1 MPLTANERIRDGIV
15 GHLIGLQRVSTG
27 LRDKIHKLLNDTE
40 ADLRRAIEDGLSAL
54 GTRPFASSRALQRLE
69 ALERDLRSLRGEA
82 FSTAYDELRESL
94 EQLVAHEPDF
104 MKGLLEQHAPVV
116 LETIRPDVAL
126 LTALV
131 KNQPLQGRTLERWM
145 RNLQSTDI
153 ERINSQIRLGLVQGE
168 TGPQITRRVLGTRP
182 MNGADGV
189 TEMTRREAS
198 TITRTAVNG
207 LTQAARDEFTELNR
221 DIVDKELFVA
231 TLDSRTTIT
240 CASLDGH
247 TFAIGKGPR
256 PPMHLNC
263 RSLRVALLGSTAIG
277 SRPYKQSTE
286 RELLAEYTK
295 ARGFKATT
303 RDDLPRGHKQTY
315 DEYARRRVREL
326 TGTTPAKT
334 TYEEFLNRQTV
345 GFQNEVLGKTRAE
358 LFRAGG
364 LKLDRFTD
372 SEHMPLS
379 VHELAQRERAAF
391 LKAGLDPDAF

>member
-27 LRDKIHKLLNDTE
+27 LRDKITKLLNETE
-40 ADLRRAIEDGLSAL
+40 ADLRQQIEAVVGRL
-54 GTRPFASSRALQRLE
+54 GARPFASRT
-69 ALERDLRSLRGEA
+69 ALERLEDLEKYLRSLRGTAFKEA
-82 FSTAYDELRESL
+82 YELLKADL
-94 EQLVAHEPDF
+94 EELVKHEPDF
-104 MKGLLEQHAPVV
+104 MKGLMEQHAPVV
-116 LETIRPDVAL
+116 LDMIRPDTAL
-126 LTALV
+126 LAALV

-145 RNLQSTDI
+145 KNLQSTDI
-153 ERINSQIRLGLVQGE
+153 ERINGQIRLGLVQGE

-207 LTQAARDEFTELNR
+207 LTQAARDEFTELNK

-286 RELLAEYTK
+286 RELVAEY
-295 ARGFKATT
+295 ARANKVRATT
-303 RDDLPRGHKQTY
+303 RDGLPRGHKQTY

-345 GFQNEVLGKTRAE
+345 GFQDEVLGKTRAQ